1 MSDENAGGFSRLS
14 LPPVEVIEAEL
25 RHPRTGQRHG
35 ETDKEAERASE
46 RMSVDEFRE
55 AAGDEP
61 SDAADADIDSE
72 LVSLAAD
79 FVEEI
84 LADEGAASRQ
94 RRAVDEMGL
103 SLQRQAAHYSSML
116 DAPLRQL
123 AEHGEDGGP
132 VARALTDLRDRMGR
146 LDPHQHR
153 LSPGRF
159 DRLLGALPG
168 VGNRLQRYFH
178 KFETAQQAIDAIIG
192 ELEAGRDRLQRDN
205 LTLGDDQASL
215 RQIHHQLARQVT
227 LGRLIDQRLQD
238 ALPNASDDQQR
249 RFIEEE
255 LLFPLRQRILDLQ
268 QQLAVSQQGVL
279 ALEVIIRNN
288 RELMRGVDRAIN
300 VTVSALSVAA
310 TVALALANQRL
321 VLDRIES
328 LNTTTSETIAG
339 TARALRQQ
347 GVDVQKRAAS
357 ATLDMGSLE
366 QAFGDV
372 MAALDDLSRY
382 RQEALPELS
391 AQIERLDGLAR
402 DGEAAIERLE
412 RGEPDLFAAHSDD
425 DETNDVGSEG
435 EGRKRR

>member
-227 LGRLIDQRLQD
+227 LG
-238 ALPNASDDQQR
+238 
-249 RFIEEE
+249 
-255 LLFPLRQRILDLQ
+255 
-268 QQLAVSQQGVL
+268 G
-279 ALEVIIRNN
+279 
-288 RELMRGVDRAIN
+288 
-300 VTVSALSVAA
+300 
-310 TVALALANQRL
+310 
-321 VLDRIES
+321 
-328 LNTTTSETIAG
+328 
-339 TARALRQQ
+339 
-347 GVDVQKRAAS
+347 
-357 ATLDMGSLE
+357 
-366 QAFGDV
+366 
-372 MAALDDLSRY
+372 
-382 RQEALPELS
+382 
-391 AQIERLDGLAR
+391 
-402 DGEAAIERLE
+402 
-412 RGEPDLFAAHSDD
+412 
-425 DETNDVGSEG
+425 
-435 EGRKRR
+435 